1 MSEKAPVVAFI
12 NLGCRVNRVETDTI
26 ALALEEAGC
35 QIGTPEEAD
44 AVVVNTCAV
53 TGEAE
58 AKTRHTL
65 RHTMNLPN
73 KPYVVATGCAASLFA
88 DELSELGDTLEV
100 VPLKAEVPSH
110 VLAKLPETA
119 TDALPCTGAAPTP
132 TGRTRPGI
140 KVQDGC
146 DNRCTFCIVWKA
158 RGTGRSVPLGQVI
171 AEVEKSLAM
180 GAKEV
185 VLTGIN
191 LGQYHVVEEG
201 TELRLPE
208 LLEAILEK
216 TAVGRIRLSS
226 IEPPDV
232 DERLIDVMA
241 AHPDRI
247 APFLHICLQSGSD
260 SVLSR
265 MGRKYD
271 TALYENAVRA
281 AKAKITHLA
290 LGCDLIVGF
299 PGETDE
305 EFEESLE
312 FCRRMQFA
320 KMHIFRY
327 SKRPGTPAAEA
338 PDQVDPH
345 IMAERA
351 KRMHD
356 LAAQMRA
363 AEARRLVGEEELV
376 LVQAKGRGVTGG
388 LFEAE
393 VDPALPVD
401 TLERMR
407 IVSSDERGHVV
418 AEHL

>member
-158 RGTGRSVPLGQVI
+158 PAAIPGSIRQCTALHLEQ
-171 AEVEKSLAM
+171 
-180 GAKEV
+180 
-185 VLTGIN
+185 
-191 LGQYHVVEEG
+191 
-201 TELRLPE
+201 
-208 LLEAILEK
+208 LLEPCK
-216 TAVGRIRLSS
+216 RL
-226 IEPPDV
+226 
-232 DERLIDVMA
+232 L
-241 AHPDRI
+241 
-247 APFLHICLQSGSD
+247 
-260 SVLSR
+260 
-265 MGRKYD
+265 
-271 TALYENAVRA
+271 
-281 AKAKITHLA
+281 
-290 LGCDLIVGF
+290 
-299 PGETDE
+299 
-305 EFEESLE
+305 
-312 FCRRMQFA
+312 
-320 KMHIFRY
+320 
-327 SKRPGTPAAEA
+327 
-338 PDQVDPH
+338 
-345 IMAERA
+345 
-351 KRMHD
+351 
-356 LAAQMRA
+356 
-363 AEARRLVGEEELV
+363 ARRFRKKVRRS
-376 LVQAKGRGVTGG
+376 A
-388 LFEAE
+388 
-393 VDPALPVD
+393 
-401 TLERMR
+401 
-407 IVSSDERGHVV
+407 
-418 AEHL
+418 